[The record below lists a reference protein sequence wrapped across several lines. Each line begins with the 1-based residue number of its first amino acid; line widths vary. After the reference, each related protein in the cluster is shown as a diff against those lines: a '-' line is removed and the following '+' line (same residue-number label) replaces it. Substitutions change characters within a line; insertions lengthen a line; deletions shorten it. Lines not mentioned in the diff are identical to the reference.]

1 VAILPPRKSKIINE
15 SSRQIKSSIDNTI
28 YIYPILY
35 EKFTHRNLC
44 IKIQMVEFISS
55 FDTRYPDP
63 NMPYHILKNI
73 YSTMIGPAFCN
84 SAFTTVSYHTKLPIL
99 NEEIKI
105 RLPDVLTD
113 RHWLI
118 LTVHHVHVKQ
128 KAAPNKSFLGVFYN
142 DSMYV
147 YIHVYISFDCTY
159 IYTYIHLRFSYI
171 YIYMYIYIQI
181 NQINIYMYNIGV
193 ISFTPG
199 ELLDTAATIVG
210 VGFLPLMSEG
220 WFIHMYVY
228 ISIHI

>member
-1 VAILPPRKSKIINE
+1 MSEYFTKGVIINETTDTYNKTSVSNNNADYSSASIRYVAILPPRKSKIINE
-15 SSRQIKSSIDNTI
+15 SIRQIKSSIDNTI

-142 DSMYV
+142 DIMY
-147 YIHVYISFDCTY
+147 
-159 IYTYIHLRFSYI
+159 
-171 YIYMYIYIQI
+171 
-181 NQINIYMYNIGV
+181 
-193 ISFTPG
+193 
-199 ELLDTAATIVG
+199 A
-210 VGFLPLMSEG
+210 
-220 WFIHMYVY
+220 
-228 ISIHI
+228 